1 MLFGQI
7 YGNLSQKHL
16 FTFSN
21 TLEKDMQLCYNICV
35 SISEDGGCIMTFAE
49 KVKEARKPLGL
60 SQEKFAGQMGVSF
73 STINRWEKGRF
84 LPSYLAQA
92 QFDSFCKDNGIV
104 FNDTGERE

>member
-49 KVKEARKPLGL
+49 KVKEARKQLGL
-60 SQEKFAGQMGVSF
+60 SQEKFCDRRYVPSHAGRIGGTEAKPAF
-73 STINRWEKGRF
+73 H
-84 LPSYLAQA
+84 
-92 QFDSFCKDNGIV
+92 
-104 FNDTGERE
+104 

>member
-1 MLFGQI
+1 
-7 YGNLSQKHL
+7 
-16 FTFSN
+16 
-21 TLEKDMQLCYNICV
+21 
-35 SISEDGGCIMTFAE
+35 
-49 KVKEARKPLGL
+49 
-60 SQEKFAGQMGVSF
+60 MGVSF

>member
-49 KVKEARKPLGL
+49 KVKEARKQLGL
-60 SQEKFAGQMGVSF
+60 SQEKFAGKMGVSF
-73 STINRWEKGRF
+73 STINRWEKDVSF
-84 LPSYLAQA
+84 QA
-92 QFDSFCKDNGIV
+92 IWLRLNLTLSVRIM
-104 FNDTGERE
+104 E

>member
-49 KVKEARKPLGL
+49 KVKEARKQLGL
-60 SQEKFAGQMGVSF
+60 SQEKFAGKMGVSF

-84 LPSYLAQA
+84 LPSYLAQT
-92 QFDSFCKDNGIV
+92 SKRRN
-104 FNDTGERE
+104 FNVADKKIKFNT